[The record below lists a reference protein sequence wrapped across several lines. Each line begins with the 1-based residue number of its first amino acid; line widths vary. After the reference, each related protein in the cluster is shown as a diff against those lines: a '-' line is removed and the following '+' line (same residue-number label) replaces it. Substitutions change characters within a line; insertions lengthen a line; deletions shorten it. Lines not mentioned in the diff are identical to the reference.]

1 MLLRIWRGRV
11 RFGHV
16 DQTRGTEVGVSG
28 LCGWGQCYDIKL
40 GHVMVNMEKGGV
52 DGWLHCRCYA
62 FIRSCAA
69 T

>member
-28 LCGWGQCYDIKL
+28 L
-40 GHVMVNMEKGGV
+40 VVGV
-52 DGWLHCRCYA
+52 SVT
-62 FIRSCAA
+62 I
-69 T
+69 